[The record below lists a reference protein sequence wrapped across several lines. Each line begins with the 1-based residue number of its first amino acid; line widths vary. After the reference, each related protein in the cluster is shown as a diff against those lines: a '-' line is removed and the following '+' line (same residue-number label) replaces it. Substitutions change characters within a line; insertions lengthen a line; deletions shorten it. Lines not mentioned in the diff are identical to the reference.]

1 MSIAESP
8 AAEIDIRGIMK
19 LLPHRPP
26 FLMIDRVT
34 DIISGE
40 SALGIKHVS
49 INEPFFAGHFPG
61 RPILPGVLIVEAMA
75 QTAAVLAA
83 YSFRDSPES
92 ALPYLMAITAAKF
105 RRPVIPG
112 DCLRL
117 RVSRRRSR
125 GDVWQLQGEATVGTQ
140 IVAQATLM
148 AIAIPADAA
157 TRPAPALNAPE
168 ISHAA
173 AAV

>member
-8 AAEIDIRGIMK
+8 AAEVDIQGIMK
-19 LLPHRPP
+19 VLPHRPP
-26 FLMIDRVT
+26 FLLIDRVT

-40 SALGIKHVS
+40 SAVGIKNVS

-75 QTAAVLAA
+75 QTAGVLVA
-83 YSFRDSPES
+83 YSFRGS
-92 ALPYLMAITAAKF
+92 AGSQLPYLMGITAAKF

-112 DCLRL
+112 DSLRL

-125 GDVWQLQGEATVGTQ
+125 AEVWQLHGEATVGIQ
-140 IVAQATLM
+140 VVAQAILM
-148 AIAIPADAA
+148 ATVIPAAAA
-157 TRPAPALNAPE
+157 TRPASPMNASEMP
-168 ISHAA
+168 HAV